1 MLDALG
7 GLRQLLIGRAQI
19 RLLLLYVILEDVG
32 LADEDF
38 DVGVFLRD
46 LNGQHESDDAEN
58 CYSTSKAKQNYNC
71 ITYLRHLHVQHCT
84 KTGATF

>member
-1 MLDALG
+1 MFDALG

-32 LADEDF
+32 FADEDF

-46 LNGQHESDDAEN
+46 LNGQHQSD
-58 CYSTSKAKQNYNC
+58 
-71 ITYLRHLHVQHCT
+71 V
-84 KTGATF
+84 

>member
-32 LADEDF
+32 FADEDF

-46 LNGQHESDDAEN
+46 LNGQHQSD
-58 CYSTSKAKQNYNC
+58 
-71 ITYLRHLHVQHCT
+71 V
-84 KTGATF
+84 